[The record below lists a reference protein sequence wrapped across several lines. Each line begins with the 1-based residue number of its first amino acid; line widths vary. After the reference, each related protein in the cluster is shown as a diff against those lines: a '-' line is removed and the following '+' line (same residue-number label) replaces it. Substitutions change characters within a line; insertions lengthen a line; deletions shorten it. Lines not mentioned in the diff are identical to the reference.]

1 MARVDKSAHVDKAV
15 SAIRRGEFTDYS
27 KAAAHFGCHCTA
39 VSKRIRGLTK
49 TRQDANSFY
58 QQCLTIAQEETL
70 IGRINHL
77 TNRGMRPT
85 SAIIRNLAEEIRGR
99 CIGKNWTGDFIKYYK
114 DRLTSLYLCNIDN
127 L

>member
-1 MARVDKSAHVDKAV
+1 MARVDKSARVDKAV

-77 TNRGMRPT
+77 TDHGMPPT
-85 SAIIRNLAEEIRGR
+85 SAIVRNLAEEIRGQR
-99 CIGKNWTGDFIKYYK
+99 IGKN
-114 DRLTSLYLCNIDN
+114 
-127 L
+127 